1 MVKVFQT
8 SIPISKWLNRSASNN
23 PFSSVQT
30 LVYCA
35 PRNFVDTF
43 KVGLTPTWCILARG
57 MSWRTSCSSWVR
69 HSRSSPP
76 TLKQEMVW
84 PSSAVSRKLRPAH
97 CVTRDGDEMSRGEI
111 TFLTWHEHR
120 RGYNW
125 RQHSGRGAGSN
136 LLGKSFDFFRVS
148 YGVVYQV
155 FSNYWHFRRS

>member
-1 MVKVFQT
+1 MEIVKALVGT
-8 SIPISKWLNRSASNN
+8 LNKDKALYGHSPNIVLREI
-23 PFSSVQT
+23 
-30 LVYCA
+30 L
-35 PRNFVDTF
+35 
-43 KVGLTPTWCILARG
+43 LTPSKLVWLLPDV
-57 MSWRTSCSSWVR
+57 SWRGGCRGGRAAAAGWDTAGPRRPRW
-69 HSRSSPP
+69 SRR
-76 TLKQEMVW
+76 W
-84 PSSAVSRKLRPAH
+84 CGRPAPSRAS
-97 CVTRDGDEMSRGEI
+97 CGPPIVWRVTVTRCDEMSRGEI